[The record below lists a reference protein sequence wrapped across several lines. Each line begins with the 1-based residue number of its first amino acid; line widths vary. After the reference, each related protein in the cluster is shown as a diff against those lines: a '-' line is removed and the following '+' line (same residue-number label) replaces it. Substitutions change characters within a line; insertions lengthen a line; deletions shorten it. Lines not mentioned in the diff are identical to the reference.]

1 MRHLGIVRLL
11 TILSPD
17 LGRRCI
23 SYIKAMA
30 GMDLAETRR
39 PLDGRWVRQADGASR
54 VDLRI
59 STIPTLYGEDLTLR
73 LLVCQN
79 EAQGLD
85 SLGMSTQNLS
95 DLHWMLSSPSG
106 LILVTGPT
114 GSGKT
119 TTLYACL
126 RHLNDGQRKINTI
139 EDPIEYAVSGLRQ
152 SQVNLKADV
161 GFPELLRSILR
172 QTPDIIM
179 IGEIRDPVTAETAVH
194 AASSGQLVLATLHA
208 PIAAGAVQ
216 SDAQPGRPS
225 PLPVQLAPG
234 RDRPAA
240 GPRALPG
247 TARCGSTSARSRR
260 RSTRSAPGSSPARA
274 RRSTPPRAAR
284 ECHQTGYASRTG
296 VFEVLRITRELRRLI
311 AEGQP
316 TRALRQKA
324 DGGGLRRAPQVGHA
338 QGGPRRDQ
346 RRGSHPR
353 DPVGISGHRGVTRPD
368 GPTGAGVRVGRLAAS
383 PGGGLIRP
391 PRHRL
396 PGRRFD
402 PPRRRRARQ
411 GPGGRRASPRPAAV
425 GISVSSRPRASVE

>member
-1 MRHLGIVRLL
+1 MTQALQTPAPASAALDEQAQAHPQKLDGPNVYGMVPEAAVATLIDHAVALPASDLYLGANENHVSVSVRHLGIVRLL
-11 TILSPD
+11 TILSPE
-17 LGRRCI
+17 LGKRCI

-54 VDLRI
+54 VDIRI
-59 STIPTLYGEDLTLR
+59 SSIPTLHGEDLTLR

-85 SLGMSTQNLS
+85 HLGMSPRNLS

-126 RHLNDGQRKINTI
+126 RHLNDGERKINTI

-152 SQVNLKADV
+152 SQVNLKAEV

-208 PIAAGAVQ
+208 PIAAAAVQ
-216 SDAQPGRPS
+216 TMLSLGVHPHFLSSSILGVVAQR
-225 PLPVQLAPG
+225 LV
-234 RDRPAA
+234 
-240 GPRALPG
+240 RALCPHCKERIDLG
-247 TARCGSTSARSRR
+247 DIPQMFDEVRPWLTDGEGQALYAAKGC
-260 RSTRSAPGSSPARA
+260 
-274 RRSTPPRAAR
+274 PR
-284 ECHQTGYASRTG
+284 CHQTGYASRTG
-296 VFEVLRITRELRRLI
+296 VFEVLRINRELRRLI

-316 TRALRQKA
+316 TRALRQ
-324 DGGGLRRAPQVGHA
+324 
-338 QGGPRRDQ
+338 
-346 RRGSHPR
+346 
-353 DPVGISGHRGVTRPD
+353 
-368 GPTGAGVRVGRLAAS
+368 
-383 PGGGLIRP
+383 
-391 PRHRL
+391 
-396 PGRRFD
+396 
-402 PPRRRRARQ
+402 
-411 GPGGRRASPRPAAV
+411 AAV
-425 GISVSSRPRASVE
+425 EDGLVELKKSAMLKVARGETSAEEILRAIPSEYLDIEE

>member
-1 MRHLGIVRLL
+1 MTHPAQASAPEQSQKLDGPNVYGMVPEAAVAALIDHSVRLPASDLYIGANENHVAVSVRHLGIVRLL

-17 LGRRCI
+17 LGKRCI

-30 GMDLAETRR
+30 GMDLAEMRR

-54 VDLRI
+54 VDIRI
-59 STIPTLYGEDLTLR
+59 SSIPTLHGEDLTLR

-79 EAQGLD
+79 DAHGLD
-85 SLGMSTQNLS
+85 HLGMSAKNLS

-119 TTLYACL
+119 TTLYGCL
-126 RHLNDGQRKINTI
+126 RHLNDGDRKINTI
-139 EDPIEYAVSGLRQ
+139 EDPIEFAVSGLRQ
-152 SQVNLKADV
+152 SQVNLRAEV

-216 SDAQPGRPS
+216 TMLSLGVHPHFLSSSLLGVIAQRLVRALCPYCKERIDISDIPQTFDEVRPW
-225 PLPVQLAPG
+225 LAPG
-234 RDRPAA
+234 EGQALYAA
-240 GPRALPG
+240 KGCPR
-247 TARCGSTSARSRR
+247 
-260 RSTRSAPGSSPARA
+260 
-274 RRSTPPRAAR
+274 
-284 ECHQTGYASRTG
+284 CHQTGYTSRSG
-296 VFEVLRITRELRRLI
+296 VFEVLRINRELRRMI

-324 DGGGLRRAPQVGHA
+324 IEDGFIELKKSAMLKVARGETSAEEILRAIPSEYL
-338 QGGPRRDQ
+338 DI
-346 RRGSHPR
+346 
-353 DPVGISGHRGVTRPD
+353 D
-368 GPTGAGVRVGRLAAS
+368 
-383 PGGGLIRP
+383 
-391 PRHRL
+391 
-396 PGRRFD
+396 
-402 PPRRRRARQ
+402 
-411 GPGGRRASPRPAAV
+411 
-425 GISVSSRPRASVE
+425 E

>member
-1 MRHLGIVRLL
+1 MTQATQTLAPALAAAAATAVQAGPQTQKLDGPNVYGMVPEAAVATLIDHAVALPASDLYLGANENHVAVSVRHLGIARLL
-11 TILSPD
+11 TILSPE
-17 LGRRCI
+17 LGKRCI

-54 VDLRI
+54 VDIRI
-59 STIPTLYGEDLTLR
+59 SSIPTLHGEDLTLR

-79 EAQGLD
+79 DAQGLD
-85 SLGMSTQNLS
+85 HLGMSPRNLS

-126 RHLNDGQRKINTI
+126 RHLNDGERKINTI

-152 SQVNLKADV
+152 SQVNLKADI

-216 SDAQPGRPS
+216 TMLSLGVHPHFLSSSLLGVVAQR
-225 PLPVQLAPG
+225 LV
-234 RDRPAA
+234 
-240 GPRALPG
+240 RALCPHCKERIDITDIPQMFDEVRPWLTDG
-247 TARCGSTSARSRR
+247 EGHALYAAKGC
-260 RSTRSAPGSSPARA
+260 
-274 RRSTPPRAAR
+274 PR
-284 ECHQTGYASRTG
+284 CHQTGYASRTG
-296 VFEVLRITRELRRLI
+296 VFEVLRINRELRRLI

-316 TRALRQKA
+316 TRALRQ
-324 DGGGLRRAPQVGHA
+324 
-338 QGGPRRDQ
+338 
-346 RRGSHPR
+346 
-353 DPVGISGHRGVTRPD
+353 
-368 GPTGAGVRVGRLAAS
+368 
-383 PGGGLIRP
+383 
-391 PRHRL
+391 
-396 PGRRFD
+396 
-402 PPRRRRARQ
+402 
-411 GPGGRRASPRPAAV
+411 AAV
-425 GISVSSRPRASVE
+425 EDGLVELKKSAMLKVARGETSAEEILRAIPSEYLDIDE